1 MWEPTLV
8 LENNYKPVKVSA
20 NASKMI
26 KFEGI
31 FFPVDKQCI
40 CSINFDN
47 AHGWTI
53 SACLST

>member
-8 LENNYKPVKVSA
+8 LENNYNPMKVSA

-40 CSINFDN
+40 CSINFEN
-47 AHGWTI
+47 AYG
-53 SACLST
+53 